1 MGLDSG
7 ERVVNRF
14 AMNYRQGSERTQI
27 QLLPPSIE
35 DYVHPQAPVRVID
48 AFVDDLDMA
57 KLEFTKATP
66 ALTGRPAYDPRD
78 LLKLYLY
85 GYLHR
90 VRSSR
95 RLEAEATR
103 NLEVMWLLRQ
113 QRPDFKTIA
122 DFRKDNVKSFKG
134 VLREFNLL
142 CRKLQLFGAE
152 LLAIDGT
159 KFKAQ
164 NSNERNISAAKL
176 AELIKRIDT
185 HIEKYVSELDQADTQ
200 GEDTPPATRPDA
212 GLEQKLKDLRQKRS
226 ECQSMI
232 EAMEA
237 SHQSEISHTDADA
250 RKMKNARQGGYF
262 IGYNVQAAVDVK
274 HDLIVAVEVE
284 QKANDRSSLCDIST
298 AAKEELGAEQIEVV
312 ADKGYHSGEE
322 LARCEQAGIITYVPA
337 QANRGGNSSKDGR
350 AVHRKEDFRYDAEK
364 DVYHCPA
371 GQQLHAG
378 EKTTK
383 GKEQVTPYTNK
394 TACRNCALK
403 DQCTRGGR
411 RREILR
417 REHDEAIE
425 SAAARLAEAGEKY
438 EQRRDSVEHVFGTL
452 KQWGHRD
459 LLLKG
464 KEKVRG
470 EINLSALSYNLRRAI
485 NILGAAA
492 VLQGIREKQAPKQA
506 A

>member
-1 MGLDSG
+1 MSG
-7 ERVVNRF
+7 EKLW
-14 AMNYRQGSERTQI
+14 MNYRQGTERNQI
-27 QLLPPSIE
+27 QLLPPSLE
-35 DYVHPQAPVRVID
+35 DYVHTQAPVRVID

-57 KLEFTKATP
+57 GLEFTKATP

-122 DFRKDNVKSFKG
+122 DFRKDNVRSFKG

-142 CRKLQLFGAE
+142 CRKLELFGAE

-164 NSNERNISAAKL
+164 NSNERNLSAAKL

-185 HIEKYVSELDQADTQ
+185 HIEKYVGELDAADAQ
-200 GEDTPPATRPDA
+200 GEGTQPATRPDA
-212 GLEQKLKDLRQKRS
+212 GLEQKLKQLRQKRS

-237 SHQSEISHTDADA
+237 SNQTEISHTDADA

-262 IGYNVQAAVDVK
+262 IGYNLQAAVDVK

-298 AAKEELGAEQIEVV
+298 AAKEELGAAKIEVV
-312 ADKGYHSGEE
+312 ADKGYHSGAE
-322 LARCEQAGIITYVPA
+322 LAKCEQANIITYVPA
-337 QANRGGNSSKDGR
+337 QTNGGGARSKDGR
-350 AVHRKEDFRYDAEK
+350 EVYRKEAFRYDAEK

-383 GKEQVTPYTNK
+383 GKEEVTPYSNK
-394 TACRNCALK
+394 AACRECPLRE
-403 DQCTRGGR
+403 QCIRGGR

-425 SAAARLAEAGEKY
+425 RAAARLEKAGAKY

-452 KQWGHRD
+452 KQWGHRE
-459 LLLKG
+459 LLLRG
-464 KEKVRG
+464 MEKVRG
-470 EINLSALSYNLRRAI
+470 EMNLSALSYNLCRAI
-485 NILGAAA
+485 NIMGVEAMLQSLRESKEQKLAA
-492 VLQGIREKQAPKQA
+492 
-506 A
+506 

>member
-1 MGLDSG
+1 
-7 ERVVNRF
+7 
-14 AMNYRQGSERTQI
+14 MNYRQGTDRNQI

-48 AFVDDLDMA
+48 AFVDDLDLA

-66 ALTGRPAYDPRD
+66 APTGRPAYDPRD

-142 CRKLQLFGAE
+142 CRKLNLFGAE

-164 NSNERNISAAKL
+164 NSNERNISATKL
-176 AELIKRIDT
+176 AELIQRIDA
-185 HIEKYVSELDQADTQ
+185 HIEKYVVELDQADAQSESTQ
-200 GEDTPPATRPDA
+200 PATRPDA
-212 GLEQKLKDLRQKRS
+212 GLEQKLKELRQKRS

-237 SHQSEISHTDADA
+237 ANQKEISHTDADA
-250 RKMKNARQGGYF
+250 RKMKNAREGGYF
-262 IGYNVQAAVDVK
+262 IGYNLQAAVDVK

-298 AAKEELGAEQIEVV
+298 AAKEELGAAQIEVV
-312 ADKGYHSGEE
+312 ADKGYHSGAE
-322 LARCEQAGIITYVPA
+322 LARCEEADIITYVPA
-337 QANRGGNSSKDGR
+337 QANRGGSSNKDGQT
-350 AVHRKEDFRYDAEK
+350 VYRKEVFRYDAEK

-378 EKTTK
+378 ESKTK
-383 GKEQVTPYTNK
+383 GEQKLTTYTNK
-394 TACRNCALK
+394 TACRQCALRE
-403 DQCTRGGR
+403 QCTWGGR
-411 RREILR
+411 RRKIIRCEN
-417 REHDEAIE
+417 DGAIE
-425 SAAARLAEAGEKY
+425 RTAARLEGAVAKY
-438 EQRRDSVEHVFGTL
+438 EQRRNSVEHVFGTL
-452 KQWGHRD
+452 KQWGHRE

-464 KEKVRG
+464 MEKVRG
-470 EINLSALSYNLRRAI
+470 EIHLSALSYNLCRAI
-485 NILGAAA
+485 NILGVEG
-492 VLQGIREKQAPKQA
+492 VLQGLREKQEEKQA